1 MSVVKQKGLF
11 SSCYHF
17 LLISIFFHLFLLRM
31 QDLPFKQSVSQK
43 RLELSEY
50 KITCIIDYIVI
61 PSIYISFNVAYIQR
75 QRSKNK
81 KVRQKCFP
89 GNLMGIFVIVF
100 EWFVSLVLLIK

>member
-1 MSVVKQKGLF
+1 MSVVKQMGLF

-43 RLELSEY
+43 RLELSEC
-50 KITCIIDYIVI
+50 KITGIIDCNVI
-61 PSIYISFNVAYIQR
+61 PSISFLFNIAYTQR

>member
-1 MSVVKQKGLF
+1 MSVVKQMGLF

-31 QDLPFKQSVSQK
+31 QDLPFKQCVSQK
-43 RLELSEY
+43 RLEFSERN
-50 KITCIIDYIVI
+50 ITGIIDCNVILYI
-61 PSIYISFNVAYIQR
+61 SFSFNVAYIQR
-75 QRSKNK
+75 QRSENK

>member
-1 MSVVKQKGLF
+1 
-11 SSCYHF
+11 
-17 LLISIFFHLFLLRM
+17 M

-50 KITCIIDYIVI
+50 KITCIIDYIV
-61 PSIYISFNVAYIQR
+61 ISFNVAYIQR

>member
-31 QDLPFKQSVSQK
+31 QDLPFKQSASQK

-61 PSIYISFNVAYIQR
+61 PSIYFLFRSMSHTYKGKDLKIRKYDKNVFLAT
-75 QRSKNK
+75 
-81 KVRQKCFP
+81 
-89 GNLMGIFVIVF
+89 
-100 EWFVSLVLLIK
+100 

>member
-61 PSIYISFNVAYIQR
+61 PSIYFLFRSMSHTYKGKDLKIRKYDKNVFLAT
-75 QRSKNK
+75 
-81 KVRQKCFP
+81 
-89 GNLMGIFVIVF
+89 
-100 EWFVSLVLLIK
+100 

>member
-31 QDLPFKQSVSQK
+31 QDLPFKQCVSQK
-43 RLELSEY
+43 RLELSERN
-50 KITCIIDYIVI
+50 ITGIIDCNVILYI
-61 PSIYISFNVAYIQR
+61 SFSFNVACIQR

-81 KVRQKCFP
+81 KVRQKCFSWQLD
-89 GNLMGIFVIVF
+89 GHLCHCV
-100 EWFVSLVLLIK
+100 